1 MNKVLLNSALAVL
14 LLAGCTEEKKP
25 TAEVTVKAETQKV
38 ETVKPEAKEAPVE
51 VAKID
56 ASETKEIA
64 SKTEET
70 ANKIVEKTV
79 EEVKEPVEEVVK
91 IVEPIVANTSTK
103 VEEAE
108 EATKEIAVT
117 VVEQTK
123 ETVSSVAN
131 EAKEMINTEVE
142 AKTEKVEEAIA
153 EPVAIVEGLD
163 GEMLYKSCASC
174 HGLKAEKQALGK
186 SQIIAGWAKEKTIQ
200 ALNGYK
206 DGSYGGVMKNIM
218 KGQVATK
225 TDLEIEALAVFISK
239 L

>member
-1 MNKVLLNSALAVL
+1 MNKILLSSALAVL

-38 ETVKPEAKEAPVE
+38 ETVKAETKEAPAE
-51 VAKID
+51 VAKI
-56 ASETKEIA
+56 ATSETKELT
-64 SKTEET
+64 SKTAET
-70 ANKIVEKTV
+70 VNKVVEKPV
-79 EEVKEPVEEVVK
+79 EVVKQPVEEVVK
-91 IVEPIVANTSTK
+91 TVEPIVANTNTK
-103 VEEAE
+103 VEE
-108 EATKEIAVT
+108 TKEIAVT

-123 ETVSSVAN
+123 ETVSTVAN

-142 AKTEKVEEAIA
+142 AKTEKVEEAIS

-163 GEMLYKSCASC
+163 GEVLYKSCASC

-186 SQIIAGWAKEKTIQ
+186 SQIIAGWPKEKTIQ